1 MPKTLPLEYIETETI
16 AADGKRVI
24 TRAKMP
30 KEESS
35 IADTAMAIVA
45 VGCVAYCGYRLV
57 KALSGSDSVPDAALI
72 GGEVVSL

>member
-30 KEESS
+30 KEEET
-35 IADTAMAIVA
+35 ITGALLTVATTA
-45 VGCVAYCGYRLV
+45 CVLYCGYRLV
-57 KALSGSDSVPDAALI
+57 KAFTSDSVPDAALI
-72 GGEVVSL
+72 GGDPISL